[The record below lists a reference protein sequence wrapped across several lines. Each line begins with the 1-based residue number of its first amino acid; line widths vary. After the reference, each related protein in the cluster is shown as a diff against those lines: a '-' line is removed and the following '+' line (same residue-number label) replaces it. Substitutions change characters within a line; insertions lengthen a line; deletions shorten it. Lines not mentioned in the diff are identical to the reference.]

1 MIFVIS
7 HQEKANLLVG
17 ADSGRRGELVIS
29 RKKKLARNNM
39 DSRENVRYNILT
51 MKRGIVEI
59 AENERIENIMSIQLF
74 SKY

>member
-7 HQEKANLLVG
+7 HQEKAHLLVG
-17 ADSGRRGELVIS
+17 ADSGRRGLVIS
-29 RKKKLARNNM
+29 RKQKLERNNM